1 MSKTTL
7 QGKAWS
13 AFSDVELAPTT
24 KALYARWLQ
33 IFLEYC
39 QVDCPDDLL
48 KLGTVQEIE
57 DRVIEW
63 LISLKTSN
71 STSTMRAAL
80 ACVMLFYS
88 ANRVRIDQK
97 FISRRIPKK
106 PALPHRAPTK
116 EELVKIAEAANPRGK
131 ALVGVFLFG
140 VRLGVV
146 PPLKIR
152 HTRFCKTEEL
162 EHHDCNCKDRSQPLL
177 FRGYLLK
184 VYEGEPEEYFTFI
197 SEEGSRWLDA
207 YQNTR
212 ENCGEVLTAN
222 SSLIR
227 EEFDIEKPKSAKSC
241 GLSGLQSFM
250 SRLAITA
257 GVKPIVKKIAAH
269 QGRIRQE
276 WKNVHGYRQYFSTM
290 ATNAGVNFSF
300 KELLMGHHL
309 NLEKSY
315 YDSNNQR
322 SIHFALA
329 EYLKMQ
335 DAVTLFSSSRLER
348 ENEALRNQNA
358 IEIQDLYE
366 RNEKLTRMVL
376 AMRQQAA
383 NNYNNE

>member
-1 MSKTTL
+1 MH
-7 QGKAWS
+7 
-13 AFSDVELAPTT
+13 
-24 KALYARWLQ
+24 ARWLQ

-39 QVDCPDDLL
+39 QVDGPDDLL
-48 KLGTVQEIE
+48 KLGTVQQIE

-71 STSTMRAAL
+71 STSTMRTAL
-80 ACVMLFYS
+80 ACVVLFYS

-97 FISRRIPKK
+97 FIECRIPKK

-131 ALVGVFLFG
+131 ALVGVFLSG
-140 VRLGVV
+140 VRLGAV

-152 HTRFCKTEEL
+152 HRRFCKTEEL

-197 SEEGSRWLDA
+197 SEEGSKWLDD
-207 YQNTR
+207 YHKTR

-222 SSLIR
+222 TPLVR

-250 SRLAITA
+250 SRLALTA
-257 GVKPIVKKIAAH
+257 GVKPIVKKKGAVH
-269 QGRIRQE
+269 QGRMRQE
-276 WKNVHGYRQYFSTM
+276 WKNVHSYRQYFSTV
-290 ATNAGVNFSF
+290 ATNAGVYFSF

-315 YDSNNQR
+315 YDSNNPR
-322 SIHFALA
+322 SVHSAPA

-335 DAVTLFSSSRLER
+335 DAVRLFSSSRLER
-348 ENEALRNQNA
+348 ENEVLRNQNA

-383 NNYNNE
+383 NNHNND